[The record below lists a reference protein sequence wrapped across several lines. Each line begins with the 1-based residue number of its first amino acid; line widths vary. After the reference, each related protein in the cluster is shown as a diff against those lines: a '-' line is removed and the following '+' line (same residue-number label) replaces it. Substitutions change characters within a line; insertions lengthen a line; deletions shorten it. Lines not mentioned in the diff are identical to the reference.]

1 VIAGTTNQE
10 GLEVKDN
17 RIEEWTSSEG
27 RTEIHYFR
35 AEDDEY
41 LFGYNPLIIPEHL
54 LHALQTWAYEIH

>member
-1 VIAGTTNQE
+1 MTVGTTDQE
-10 GLEVKDN
+10 GLEVKVN

-54 LHALQTWAYEIH
+54 LHALQTWADEIH

>member
-1 VIAGTTNQE
+1 M
-10 GLEVKDN
+10 N

-41 LFGYNPLIIPEHL
+41 LFGYNPLIMPRDLFNAL
-54 LHALQTWAYEIH
+54 LDWANSHGQDK